1 MGFTK
6 PVVCVGACW
15 LQGELTSWRQLWTCS
30 LKPEFGNNVNCFRK
44 TARRRGAQRQ
54 PGS

>member
-6 PVVCVGACW
+6 PVGCVGACW